1 MTLSLLHFSYPF
13 AAFSTSI
20 YSVGFFVVGG
30 RRLESNRWTSPLRIY
45 KFYYNL
51 FLDLIGR
58 LVVERFDVLK
68 NRKTLVISC
77 CLRSIIVVLLLFT
90 NVAAKTYFPII
101 PSGIHDVGYIGMKLS

>member
-1 MTLSLLHFSYPF
+1 MLEFNR
-13 AAFSTSI
+13 STSHLGI
-20 YSVGFFVVGG
+20 H
-30 RRLESNRWTSPLRIY
+30 
-45 KFYYNL
+45 KFYHNL

-90 NVAAKTYFPII
+90 NVAAKTYFRII
-101 PSGIHDVGYIGMKLS
+101 PSGIHDVGYIGMKGDYFLYSTSRFSYDGCFGINQWNECNDCV